1 MLMLILILV
10 TSLFSLSQMELIEEA
25 LAQGITPA
33 IVVAIYLI
41 ITKIIDNRKENVQ
54 IKLSTELTKSINAI
68 SSFLT
73 DITKNIIEKDKDKCK
88 AAIEDTMFSSA
99 MRLINFVSTTIIN
112 NHIEANKENVIAN
125 IHNIVNTEFYSV
137 YATLSLY
144 KINGV
149 KASDALNKDWM
160 EIIEKDMFDIVY
172 NSSLSKEDKILTFT
186 NKINL
191 KFQSYITHM
200 TNVIIK

>member
-88 AAIEDTMFSSA
+88 AAIEDTMFSSG
-99 MRLINFVSTTIIN
+99 MKLINFVSTTIIN
-112 NHIEANKENVIAN
+112 NHIEANKENVIGN
-125 IHNIVNTEFYSV
+125 VHNIVNAEFYSV

-160 EIIEKDMFDIVY
+160 EIIEKDILDVIY
-172 NSSLSKEDKILTFT
+172 NSKLEKEDKILSLL
-186 NKINL
+186 IRLILSSNL
-191 KFQSYITHM
+191 MLLI
-200 TNVIIK
+200 